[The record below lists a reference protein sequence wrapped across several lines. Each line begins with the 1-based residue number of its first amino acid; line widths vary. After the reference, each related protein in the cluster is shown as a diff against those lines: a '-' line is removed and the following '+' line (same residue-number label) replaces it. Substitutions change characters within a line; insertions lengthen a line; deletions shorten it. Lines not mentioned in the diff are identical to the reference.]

1 MVNNIILTSDNIQSI
16 RLLWA
21 NKDYSYVP
29 FGPQT
34 PHTQASNSNTNK
46 PTKVSITWDN
56 TSGYDQLGFQI
67 PYNSSL
73 LVGRKFNIILEQV
86 TIGTPIDPSKSSSST
101 PPNYYTPINSKATYT
116 FDVIYSPPTITSSD
130 PSNYNNAHGN
140 LLRILG
146 SGFAQNISPYN
157 LIVRLQDNMGNNYDI
172 NNIHIVNDNE
182 IGCDVSLSFNGRPI
196 PINGTVLKVLVVNSQ
211 FQLFNISPN
220 TYTIN

>member
-1 MVNNIILTSDNIQSI
+1 M
-16 RLLWA
+16 
-21 NKDYSYVP
+21 
-29 FGPQT
+29 
-34 PHTQASNSNTNK
+34 
-46 PTKVSITWDN
+46 
-56 TSGYDQLGFQI
+56 
-67 PYNSSL
+67 
-73 LVGRKFNIILEQV
+73 
-86 TIGTPIDPSKSSSST
+86 
-101 PPNYYTPINSKATYT
+101 
-116 FDVIYSPPTITSSD
+116 IYSPPTITSSD